1 MNCAQAQRAW
11 MEQWDEEA
19 TSDGTRLLA
28 DHLARCPACEQET
41 RALAT
46 LRETMRADPEPHAPP
61 DLAARALAQCVVAP
75 APRATVRRWRWLP
88 ALSLAGVALVGSVV
102 VFRPQGHPTTVRTK
116 LSTGVATT
124 APVRMDARDAQA
136 LAAVGRA
143 AQRVERAQMRA
154 ASALGRAIRLSQ
166 LGTKE
171 EL

>member
-1 MNCAQAQRAW
+1 
-11 MEQWDEEA
+11 MEQWDGEA
-19 TSDGTRLLA
+19 ANLGSGVTQSLT
-28 DHLARCPACEQET
+28 DHLAHCPACERET

-46 LRETMRADPEPHAPP
+46 LRETLRADPEPCAPP
-61 DLAARALAQCVVAP
+61 DLAARALAQCVVTP
-75 APRATVRRWRWLP
+75 APRAAATAGRRWLP
-88 ALSLAGVALVGSVV
+88 ALSLAGLALVGSVV
-102 VFRPQGHPTTVRTK
+102 VFRPQGPQTPVQTK
-116 LSTGVATT
+116 LSTGVAAT

-143 AQRVERAQMRA
+143 AQRVERARMRA